1 MDAFLATPHARSA
14 YASQDLPPR
23 RNSSAV
29 SVHICEGLA
38 RVSVLYGALPIVC
51 IIPIPPLFAQVFF
64 AERDSLLVEG
74 ILNARICQN
83 INIALCHCYL
93 LYDTPAIAL

>member
-1 MDAFLATPHARSA
+1 M
-14 YASQDLPPR
+14 
-23 RNSSAV
+23 

-93 LYDTPAIAL
+93 LYDTPAIASYSSLLIVVEYKPTCVSLAWLSMPV